1 MSELI
6 NQCLVETYKHVLSVR
21 KNMDI
26 FIHDLLKRSEHHDD
40 SKFVEPELSGFAAVT
55 DKLKTLEYGSEAYKE
70 QLKELKPILDHHY
83 SRNRHH
89 SEHFKDGISDMTLVD
104 VVELLCDWKSASER
118 NASGNIRKSID
129 LNAEKYGISPQL
141 KRILENTV
149 REYFTE

>member
-1 MSELI
+1 MSEMI

-89 SEHFKDGISDMTLVD
+89 PQWHLNGIDDMNLVD
-104 VVELLCDWKSASER
+104 LIELVSDWRSAADR
-118 NASGNIRKSID
+118 NKSGNLRKSIGI
-129 LNAEKYGISPQL
+129 NAEKYDITPQL

-149 REYFTE
+149 RDYFSE